1 MRMHMRNAQWKPGAC
16 HGTRHMVLGVRV
28 ARGAR
33 WLAVG
38 RRRGAGATRA
48 VARGGAERRG
58 QAACPLGP
66 MERRGARHGTAG
78 TGGGR
83 RQGGSM
89 GRCMGGAHERD
100 LGALQRKSRIL
111 HLLARHLHLCR
122 VARRACQREVRR
134 CACRANPNRGRAWTR
149 RDRSELLARRPKA
162 VELRLG
168 PRFQGVRR
176 SILCHGRR
184 GGVRGQPRREDAK
197 ATGETGGQLG
207 CRLTQQNCYGN
218 QLKETHSSTK
228 NNETNQLKKRPSPF
242 QASPPVA
249 RICDDPPHVL

>member
-1 MRMHMRNAQWKPGAC
+1 MCNGSQVACTCAMEAMC
-16 HGTRHMVLGVRV
+16 HGSQVRATARHVVRGVRV

-38 RRRGAGATRA
+38 RRRRAGGTRA

-83 RQGGSM
+83 RRGVSM

-100 LGALQRKSRIL
+100 LGALQRKPRIL

-184 GGVRGQPRREDAK
+184 GGVEGSRGGGREERREEERD
-197 ATGETGGQLG
+197 TSFT
-207 CRLTQQNCYGN
+207 
-218 QLKETHSSTK
+218 
-228 NNETNQLKKRPSPF
+228 
-242 QASPPVA
+242 
-249 RICDDPPHVL
+249 VL